1 MRETA
6 KRACCQCRRL
16 GRWLT
21 RPQVRSKK
29 RRTPMNRKIARST
42 LVILS
47 IATLVITL
55 APAGQAQDNSCSTAK
70 AAGDWGFTLSGTIL
84 LPTGPVPAAAV
95 ARGSFDTQGKG
106 NATTATEARNVGGD
120 FANETV
126 TASWTVDSDCTG
138 TLMVNAYEAGVL
150 VRISVLSLVFVDN
163 MREVLAVQQSLT
175 LPGGATLPVV
185 ITATGKRVFTD

>member
-1 MRETA
+1 
-6 KRACCQCRRL
+6 
-16 GRWLT
+16 
-21 RPQVRSKK
+21 
-29 RRTPMNRKIARST
+29 MNRNIARSM

-47 IATLVITL
+47 IATLCISM
-55 APAGQAQDNSCSTAK
+55 APTVQAQDNSCSTAK
-70 AAGDWGFTLSGTIL
+70 AAGNWGFILSGTIL

-95 ARGSFDTQGKG
+95 ARGSFDTQGNG
-106 NATTATEARNVGGD
+106 TSGTTATEARNVGGG

-138 TLMVNAYEAGVL
+138 TLTVNAFESGVL
-150 VRISVLSLVFVDN
+150 VRISILSVVFVDN
-163 MREVLAVQQSLT
+163 MREVLLVQQSLT

>member
-1 MRETA
+1 
-6 KRACCQCRRL
+6 
-16 GRWLT
+16 
-21 RPQVRSKK
+21 
-29 RRTPMNRKIARST
+29 MNRKIARST

-138 TLMVNAYEAGVL
+138 TLTVNAYESGVL
-150 VRISVLSLVFVDN
+150 VRTSVLSLVFVDN
-163 MREVLAVQQSLT
+163 MAEVLLVQQSLT
-175 LPGGATLPVV
+175 VPGGATLPVV
-185 ITATGKRVFTD
+185 ITANGKRLFPQSSNQQ

>member
-1 MRETA
+1 
-6 KRACCQCRRL
+6 
-16 GRWLT
+16 
-21 RPQVRSKK
+21 
-29 RRTPMNRKIARST
+29 MNRKIARST

-120 FANETV
+120 FANERV

-138 TLMVNAYEAGVL
+138 TLTVNAYEAGVL

>member
-1 MRETA
+1 M
-6 KRACCQCRRL
+6 KR
-16 GRWLT
+16 
-21 RPQVRSKK
+21 
-29 RRTPMNRKIARST
+29 NIARST
-42 LVILS
+42 LMILS
-47 IATLVITL
+47 IATLYITL
-55 APAGQAQDNSCSTAK
+55 ASAVQAQDNSCSTKK

-95 ARGSFDTQGKG
+95 ARGSFDTQGNG
-106 NATTATEARNVGGD
+106 TNGTTATEARNVGGG

-126 TASWTVDSDCTG
+126 TASWAINSDCTG
-138 TLMVNAYEAGVL
+138 TLTVNAYEAGVL